1 MRILVVDD
9 EDIQRITVR
18 DDLKEAGHEVLEA
31 SNAEDA
37 LEMLGDNE
45 VGLVVTDN
53 QMPGMDGMAFMSKMK
68 KLDPAPYVVLVTGYG
83 TVETAVKAIREGAY
97 DYLTKP
103 FSTEELLLVIGRIE
117 ELIRLKGENVSLRAR
132 LKEDR
137 DRAVIAGRSPLAQK
151 LREQVS
157 LLAQTDSPVLIMGET
172 GTGKDLV
179 ARLLH
184 NQGPRSHEPFVKVSC
199 AVYSANVLESE
210 LFGYEKGAFTGAG
223 QARAGRFESA
233 GQGTVYLDEVDDIPL
248 ELQVKLL
255 HVLEDGVI
263 ERMGGARPIPFKAR
277 FGAASKVDLKKL
289 ADQGKFRQDLFYRL
303 NVHTLN
309 LPTLREYREDIPYL
323 IAHFLF
329 SFGQPADA
337 LKISEQAMEMMM
349 QYSWPG
355 NVREL
360 RNLVEGLL
368 IHSKGREITPADL
381 PFAQAAEL
389 EDQTAAEPMPDPELG
404 LRDQMDR
411 FEKGVLED
419 ALGRSGNN
427 QVKAA
432 KLLKMKPSTVR
443 DRMVKHGLISN
454 K

>member
-37 LEMLGDNE
+37 LEMLGGND

-68 KLDPAPYVVLVTGYG
+68 KLDPSPYVVLVTGYG

-103 FSTEELLLVIGRIE
+103 FPTEELLLVIGRIE

-210 LFGYEKGAFTGAG
+210 LFGYEKGAFTGAD

-233 GQGTVYLDEVDDIPL
+233 GQGTVYLDEVDDIPI

-289 ADQGKFRQDLFYRL
+289 ADRGKFRQDLFYRL
-303 NVHTLN
+303 NVHTLD
-309 LPTLREYREDIPYL
+309 LPPLREYREDIPYL

-337 LKISEQAMEMMM
+337 IKISALATEMMM

-368 IHSKGREITPADL
+368 IHSKGREITVADL
-381 PFAQAAEL
+381 PFAHGAEPG
-389 EDQTAAEPMPDPELG
+389 EKAAAEPMPDPDLG
-404 LRDQMDR
+404 LRDQMER
-411 FEKGVLED
+411 FEKRVLED

-432 KLLKMKPSTVR
+432 KLLKMKPSTFR
-443 DRMVKHGLISN
+443 DRLVKHGLISN